1 MLKLVRICAFSF
13 TLLRNPFM
21 TTYPAADA
29 SVDQFKNKIQQRQA
43 RIGIIGLGYV
53 GLPLALLYSEQK
65 FAVTGFDIDARKV
78 DTLAKGGSYIYRI
91 APEEIQAAKAQGFS
105 ATADYS
111 LITAMD
117 AVIICVPTPLNEY
130 HEPDLSFITD
140 TTHSIAPHLRA
151 GQLVV
156 LESTTYPGTTE
167 EVMVPILEK
176 ENKAG
181 LKAARDKAFSG
192 KEFFVAFSPERE
204 DPGNTTVARRDIPK
218 VVGGL
223 NPQAS
228 ELAQALYGSIFNRT
242 VPVSSPAAAEMTK
255 LLENIYR
262 CVNIALVNEL
272 KLLCLRMGID
282 IWEVIEAA
290 STKPFGFHP
299 FYPGPGLGG
308 HCIPVDPFYL
318 SWKAKE
324 WDFRTRFIELAGEI
338 NTNMPYHVLSSV
350 SGALNRQK
358 KSVNGAR
365 VLVLGVAYKKD
376 IDDLRESPSLTIIEL
391 LQKDGAQVSYH
402 DPYFPF
408 IGKGRK
414 YDLQMKCADLKDLG
428 TIRLRRHRD
437 RPFRLRLQPYCAG
450 SAADRRHPKCHPR
463 NREHEDR
470 ALLEPGN
477 SRTSRKSIAESVV
490 FCMIVSR
497 NLNLRR
503 WHFVSH

>member
-1 MLKLVRICAFSF
+1 MINPTVENH
-13 TLLRNPFM
+13 TLE
-21 TTYPAADA
+21 
-29 SVDQFKNKIQQRQA
+29 SIKEKIKQRQA
-43 RIGIIGLGYV
+43 RVGIIGLGYV
-53 GLPLALLYSEQK
+53 GLPLALLFTDEK
-65 FAVTGFDIDARKV
+65 FTVTGFDIDQRKV
-78 DTLAKGGSYIYRI
+78 DTLSQGGSYIYRI
-91 APEEIQAAKAQGFS
+91 AKEDIQAANAKGFS
-105 ATADYS
+105 ATSQYAK
-111 LITAMD
+111 IEEMD
-117 AVIICVPTPLNEY
+117 AIIICVPTPLNQY

-140 TTHSIAPHLRA
+140 TTHAIAPHLQP
-151 GQLVV
+151 GQLVI

-167 EVMVPILEK
+167 EVMLPILES
-176 ENKAG
+176 ENKLG
-181 LKAARDKAFSG
+181 LKAARGEANPD

-228 ELAQALYGSIFNRT
+228 ELAATLYGSIFQRT

-272 KLLCLRMGID
+272 KMLCLRMGLD

-324 WDFRTRFIELAGEI
+324 WDFHTRFIELAGEI
-338 NTNMPYHVLSSV
+338 NTHMPYHVLASIGS
-350 SGALNRQK
+350 ALNGHK
-358 KSVNGAR
+358 KSVNGSR
-365 VLVLGVAYKKD
+365 VMVLGVAYKKD
-376 IDDLRESPSLTIIEL
+376 IDDLRESPALTIIEL
-391 LQKDGAQVSYH
+391 LQKEGAEVSYN

-414 YDLQMKCADLKDLG
+414 YDLQMKRSGLENLSEYDCVVIITDHSDYDFKKIVREAQLVVDTRNATKGID
-428 TIRLRRHRD
+428 
-437 RPFRLRLQPYCAG
+437 
-450 SAADRRHPKCHPR
+450 SPK
-463 NREHEDR
+463 
-470 ALLEPGN
+470 
-477 SRTSRKSIAESVV
+477 VV
-490 FCMIVSR
+490 RC
-497 NLNLRR
+497 
-503 WHFVSH
+503 

>member
-1 MLKLVRICAFSF
+1 
-13 TLLRNPFM
+13 M
-21 TTYPAADA
+21 TTYSAASS
-29 SVDQFKNKIQQRQA
+29 SVDQLKEKIKTRQA

-65 FAVTGFDIDARKV
+65 FHVTGFDIDSRKV
-78 DTLAKGGSYIYRI
+78 ETLAKGGSYIYRI
-91 APEEIQAAKAQGFS
+91 APEEIQAAKANGFD
-105 ATADYS
+105 ATSDYS
-111 LITAMD
+111 QISDMD
-117 AVIICVPTPLNEY
+117 AIIICVPTPLNEY
-130 HEPDLSFITD
+130 HEPDLSFITG

-176 ENKAG
+176 ENKNG
-181 LKAARDKAFSG
+181 LKAARNGSLSG

-218 VVGGL
+218 VVGGM

-228 ELAQALYGSIFNRT
+228 ELAGALYGAIFNRT

-272 KLLCLRMGID
+272 KLLCLRMGLD

-350 SGALNRQK
+350 SSALNRHR
-358 KSVNGAR
+358 KSVNGAK

-391 LQKDGAQVSYH
+391 LQADGAKVSYH
-402 DPYFPF
+402 DPYFPM
-408 IGKGRK
+408 IGRGRK
-414 YDLQMKCADLKDLG
+414 YDLQMKCVELTDLG
-428 TIRLRRHRD
+428 KYDCVVIVTDHSDYDYRAIVNQAQLVVD
-437 RPFRLRLQPYCAG
+437 T
-450 SAADRRHPKCHPR
+450 R
-463 NREHEDR
+463 NATR
-470 ALLEPGN
+470 G
-477 SRTSRKSIAESVV
+477 IESDK
-490 FCMIVSR
+490 IV
-497 NLNLRR
+497 
-503 WHFVSH
+503 HC